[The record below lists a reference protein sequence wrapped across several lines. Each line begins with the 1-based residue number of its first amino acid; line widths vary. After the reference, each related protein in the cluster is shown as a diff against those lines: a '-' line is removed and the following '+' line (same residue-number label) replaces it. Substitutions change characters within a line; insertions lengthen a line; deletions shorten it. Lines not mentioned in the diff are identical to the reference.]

1 MADAFFLEYRAYR
14 DQWAE
19 ANDAVMAFLTGA
31 HLARQTLSLTA
42 GSAHSLAE
50 IFPAVP
56 YIHRLNLPPD
66 RATAVFA
73 QAEAHLGAMAV
84 PFLLAV
90 HEDFVTKTVLPLLIQ
105 QGSISKTKADE
116 LSMHEAVQH
125 ATSQSLDNALIRV
138 HDVLWQ
144 MRNCVIHA
152 GGACDHRLVNARTV
166 LGVDGEQLWEE
177 WTGRSAPY
185 PTSGDMIRI
194 TIDDIVVTLAT
205 VKRLSREL
213 NATLQNLMPREW
225 WADQVIRRSDALGAP
240 WGSPPVAL
248 RRLRGLA
255 RTEFRPLSLT
265 DAELA
270 AAAALSGRLAAPTDI
285 PGDEQ

>member
-1 MADAFFLEYRAYR
+1 MADAFFPEYRAYR
-14 DQWAE
+14 DQWTE

-31 HLARQTLSLTA
+31 HLARQTLALTA
-42 GSAHSLAE
+42 GSTHSLAE

-56 YIHRLNLPPD
+56 YIHRMNLPPD
-66 RATAVFA
+66 RADAVFA

-84 PFLLAV
+84 PYLLAI
-90 HEDFVTKTVLPLLIQ
+90 HEDFVTGTVLPLLIQ
-105 QGSISKTKADE
+105 QGKISKTKADN
-116 LSMHEAVQH
+116 LPMHAAVQH
-125 ATSQSLDNALIRV
+125 ATSQSLNSALIGV

-152 GGACDHRLVNARTV
+152 GGACDSRLVNARTA
-166 LGVDGEQLWEE
+166 LGVEGEQLWEE
-177 WTGRSAPY
+177 WTGTPAPR
-185 PTSGDMIRI
+185 PTSGDIIRI

-205 VKRLSREL
+205 VKRLSRDL
-213 NATLQNLMPREW
+213 NATLQDVMPREW
-225 WADQVIRRSDALGAP
+225 WADQVIGRSDALGGL

-255 RTEFRPLSLT
+255 RTEFRPLKLT

-270 AAAALSGRLAAPTDI
+270 AAAARTGRSAAATDI
-285 PGDEQ
+285 PGQ